1 MYAISLSEPLPRV
14 IITVEKGPLSI
25 ITFLLITSK
34 DYRGGAKPPSVGACS
49 YPLKSKPLKHEELGG
64 KWLAL

>member
-34 DYRGGAKPPSVGACS
+34 DYRGGIN
-49 YPLKSKPLKHEELGG
+49 PLQLEPAATH
-64 KWLAL
+64 